1 MPQGGWPG
9 AHPMRPDG
17 QPGPSGKHM
26 AMLRGWNARCLSL
39 ITRNEIRDECREP
52 EMDLVLHLR
61 KRRLRWV
68 GHLLREG
75 EGFLARRAL
84 AELFRLKVGGSILM
98 DAPPCSSFDELVVL
112 ASDRESWR
120 LSVHALI

>member
-1 MPQGGWPG
+1 
-9 AHPMRPDG
+9 
-17 QPGPSGKHM
+17 
-26 AMLRGWNARCLSL
+26 
-39 ITRNEIRDECREP
+39 
-52 EMDLVLHLR
+52 MDLVLHLR
-61 KRRLRWV
+61 KRRVRWV
-68 GHLLREG
+68 GHLLREE

-84 AELFRLKVGGSILM
+84 AELFRLRVGGSILM